1 MNPGMPQYGMPSGA
15 SSGASSGAPYFNGW
29 SPYGGFSQ
37 PSQGYGMSSP
47 FGGFGGGYGMSAPF
61 GGFGGGYGMPFQ
73 QMPMG
78 GGKGGYSSPFGQF
91 QTPNFAAKGG
101 SGQPQS
107 PASPATPNTPIVGH
121 ATGLPTNSGPPP
133 IQSFSGPYQSFPS
146 PNPVGS
152 PPPNLGGGNYGQ
164 NPFGGLPTNMLTHQP
179 GLDPLPPSGP
189 GWQPAPASGS
199 IPGYGGIT
207 PGVAPPLL
215 SSPQP
220 NAPIPQ
226 AVPPQMMNPVSGP
239 AQMGPGVRPTG
250 ILPQQTFN
258 QNRLPGA
265 NPIFPKRNM
274 LIGGYR

>member
-1 MNPGMPQYGMPSGA
+1 MNVGMPQYGMP
-15 SSGASSGAPYFNGW
+15 SGASSGAPYFNGW
-29 SPYGGFSQ
+29 SPYGGFGQ
-37 PSQGYGMSSP
+37 PQQGYGMSSP
-47 FGGFGGGYGMSAPF
+47 FGGFGGDYGMPSPF
-61 GGFGGGYGMPFQ
+61 GGFGGYGQPFQ

-101 SGQPQS
+101 GTQPQPPVSPTGGQPPQ
-107 PASPATPNTPIVGH
+107 PNAPI
-121 ATGLPTNSGPPP
+121 PP
-133 IQSFSGPYQSFPS
+133 
-146 PNPVGS
+146 
-152 PPPNLGGGNYGQ
+152 GGIE
-164 NPFGGLPTNMLTHQP
+164 
-179 GLDPLPPSGP
+179 P

-199 IPGYGGIT
+199 IPGYGGTT
-207 PGVAPPLL
+207 PGVAPLLL

-239 AQMGPGVRPTG
+239 AQMGPGMQPTG